1 MPKRDRNRRPARR
14 EAFKDPK
21 PLILVICEGA
31 ATEPEYLRGFRA
43 ACRNPRVEIRVEGG
57 KGAPKTLVEY
67 AKSLK
72 VARDKQAKKEGDDNL
87 AYDQVW
93 CVFDI
98 DQHPNVA
105 EARQMAT
112 ANGILL
118 AISNPCIELWLLLHF
133 REQPGMQDRVV
144 LQGMMK
150 QFIPSY
156 TKHVNY
162 ADYAAGYSD
171 AARRARQLE
180 SSASADND
188 AGRNPTT
195 GVWRLTEN
203 IRGDSDN

>member
-1 MPKRDRNRRPARR
+1 MNKRDRKRKPARR
-14 EAFKDPK
+14 EAFKDPQ
-21 PLILVICEGA
+21 PLILVVCEGA
-31 ATEPEYLRGFRA
+31 VTEPEYLRGFRV
-43 ACRNPRVEIRVEGG
+43 ACRNPRVEIEVVGG
-57 KGAPKTLVEY
+57 KGAPKTLVEF
-67 AKSLK
+67 AKAFKLAK
-72 VARDKQAKKEGDDNL
+72 QRQAKKEGDENL

-98 DQHPNVA
+98 DQHPNVT
-105 EARQMAT
+105 EARQMAA
-112 ANGILL
+112 ANSILL

-133 REQPGMQDRVV
+133 REQPGMQDRSV

-150 QFIPSY
+150 QFIPGY

-162 ADYAAGYSD
+162 ADYAAGYGD

-180 SSASADND
+180 KNASADND

-203 IRGDSDN
+203 IRGDAEN